1 MDRIIFRYHG
11 WIDIRYISTIERS
24 PFYFSW
30 HCHNS
35 HLLAAGYY
43 FIYIVLHQEI
53 LREKWKTTRKLVFL
67 IIFKKNRKGLSRI
80 WHASKYSWSGIKDA
94 WLEPA
99 FRLAVI
105 LFVISLPLAQLIGGS
120 MMEKLLLIS
129 CIWFLMI
136 VEVINSAIESAIDRV
151 GLQYH
156 ELSGKAKDLGSSSVL
171 MTIIFCLIIWSS
183 LIFKNI
189 I

>member
-1 MDRIIFRYHG
+1 MENNSTSKIFNN
-11 WIDIRYISTIERS
+11 I
-24 PFYFSW
+24 
-30 HCHNS
+30 
-35 HLLAAGYY
+35 
-43 FIYIVLHQEI
+43 Q
-53 LREKWKTTRKLVFL
+53 
-67 IIFKKNRKGLSRI
+67 KNRKGFSRV

-99 FRLAVI
+99 FRLEVI
-105 LFVISLPLAQLIGGS
+105 LFVISLPLAQLIGRS

-156 ELSGKAKDLGSSSVL
+156 ELSRKAKDLGSASVL

-183 LIFKNI
+183 LIYKNFI
-189 I
+189 